1 VKFTRVLQA
10 RFRIQLTVEVGV
22 AQMDCFKLFN
32 SNHAFVEKQTMATE
46 TDFKFWRTH
55 AAISAYKQYK
65 QSESRQR
72 VVLFNQNF

>member
-1 VKFTRVLQA
+1 MKFTRVLQA

-46 TDFKFWRTH
+46 TDFKF
-55 AAISAYKQYK
+55 
-65 QSESRQR
+65 
-72 VVLFNQNF
+72 